1 MACSS
6 LTWIANVFVYNLYI
20 GAKIKIVEPVIPPKF
35 KASKKRVVE
44 EPTQS
49 AAVSHSL
56 IVDSAALRAWD
67 DLTSLGRFKWSPLS
81 GLFLPAGLVG
91 QRKSVRITALD

>member
-1 MACSS
+1 M
-6 LTWIANVFVYNLYI
+6 
-20 GAKIKIVEPVIPPKF
+20 VEPIIPPRF

-44 EPTQS
+44 EPTS
-49 AAVSHSL
+49 PVAASHSL

-67 DLTSLGRFKWSPLS
+67 DLTGMGRFKWSPLS
-81 GLFLPAGLVG
+81 GLFLPVALVG